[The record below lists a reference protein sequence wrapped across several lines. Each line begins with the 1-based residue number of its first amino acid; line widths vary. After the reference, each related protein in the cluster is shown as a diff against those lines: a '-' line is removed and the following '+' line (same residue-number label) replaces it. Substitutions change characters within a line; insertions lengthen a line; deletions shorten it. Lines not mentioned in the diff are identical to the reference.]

1 MALPLIDLTRVRR
14 PQIRPSLNLV
24 QAGGR
29 AARVIIV
36 TFAAAAVGMAMIAVL
51 HTQIASRQY
60 QIDQLDRRIA
70 VANEDFDSLRSIRA
84 ELRSPTRLDVEGRRL
99 DMRPA
104 TSSRFLPI
112 DPQVLAITIAR
123 TGMSPEVSQAPDN
136 LGPLDQFRLVK
147 RVGGMER

>member
-1 MALPLIDLTRVRR
+1 
-14 PQIRPSLNLV
+14 
-24 QAGGR
+24 
-29 AARVIIV
+29 
-36 TFAAAAVGMAMIAVL
+36 
-51 HTQIASRQY
+51 
-60 QIDQLDRRIA
+60 RIA